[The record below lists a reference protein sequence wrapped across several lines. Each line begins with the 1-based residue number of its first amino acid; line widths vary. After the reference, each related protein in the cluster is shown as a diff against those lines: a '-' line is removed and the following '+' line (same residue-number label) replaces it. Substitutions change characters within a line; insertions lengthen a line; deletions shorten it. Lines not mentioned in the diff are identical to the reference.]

1 MGVAESLLGV
11 SIKWGDAMTCKV
23 RYLNSAGIMPREIK
37 GIEALAKAFPSNWL
51 FFVSLNCFPRNQSP
65 MEIDAVV
72 VMDDL
77 ILVLEI
83 KDWNGKLTHKGD
95 RWFVNGA
102 PRKRS
107 AAILVDEKAKKL
119 KSVIQGQSPLAGAFY
134 VESRVVFTGT
144 ANASNLLPE
153 EQARCLTLT
162 EAIAIGDPTKRHLYV
177 KRGKVSLTK
186 ACSLEAEFDKIF
198 NNSQLFQ
205 RLESDWDGYTVTE
218 KDIFVH
224 PKQVWYDHLAERSD
238 EKRLKAM
245 VRTWSFSNL
254 PVGLNSSEM
263 RKVVAMRE
271 TNAFAYLQDIGSELI
286 SRHRVLR
293 EVATPDEEVAT
304 DHFEVRQ
311 IAPGW
316 YPLDKYIVRNSEG
329 LDTRDRVTIVTTLLS
344 SVAEL
349 HRVNMTHRDLG
360 PRSVWVGGHSD
371 LALTG
376 FMSCQ
381 LPDKSTV
388 MDWLKDLRG
397 YAGFLPEDVSGIPS
411 TGRQRDVYS
420 CTYLA
425 TQVLTGA
432 PPKVEDIEAVIA
444 TLPADLTNLADW
456 VRKGLSVD
464 PSLRFASAA
473 ELMDAFAIIVEAGPA
488 DGFDPTLLD
497 RFETNEV
504 PYARWPLSTV
514 VSSSSQKQVYTH
526 TKDGQTTMVKV
537 WMSWLRGRSTQS
549 DCALLKLL
557 VSVDQLIDAPLKG
570 LPRFIGR
577 GLSPLGAFV
586 VYERGDGTPLVD
598 VKSLPENS
606 GLEIAADLLRT
617 VAALHER
624 GCEHGDISP
633 SNVLVNVE
641 DRSVCLIDPFDI
653 SLVGDGTVRT
663 PSMLPDN
670 WELLPQAAIDR
681 FSALKAAQML
691 LALDSSDA
699 AQSLQSAFE
708 AELNKPI
715 VESLQFAIAK
725 VSQAMQALVATD
737 VLDFHLMT
745 ELNTH
750 GFAQVDRMYVRR
762 NVDQSGSVIFELT
775 TEKAQLILK
784 GDGIQFQQH
793 YFRPTFFATLAHLS
807 LSARSDLPIK
817 VTVQQGGIGGFE
829 ELYAYLSRHELLTV
843 HLPEESEAAPP
854 AQFEVRWHW
863 TKLLE
868 IEEDSRVEI
877 SVTQILAQKDQNLVL
892 AYENL
897 GRDFDFDEEDSIDVF
912 VGNRKIGYVDLSA
925 SSFPSAIGIV
935 CERGNI
941 SDGDRLRLAERRE
954 QTSMERRSR
963 AVRRILERRSVIG
976 NLMEYFDP
984 HKSVP
989 PKSFDLSID
998 DAQLSAYGLNAG
1010 QQHAFRHLLSN
1021 GPVGLLQGPPGTGKT
1036 KFIASFVHWLTSKG
1050 GGQRVLIASQSHEAV
1065 NNAIESLLRLHK
1077 ERGETRPSL
1086 LRIGSKGIT
1095 DRIRPF
1101 QTSELR
1107 ERYRVK
1113 FDAAA
1118 KNRFAQLT
1126 KALGIDRLFA
1136 SELFD
1141 LDKQV
1146 GTFARRLNA
1155 VQEALDEDEG
1165 QLAVDRGRNRVQQAR
1180 VQNAFRSAF
1189 KAVTGQETDGGSPLQ
1204 AYDQLV
1210 GELCLKH
1217 PGVSPA
1223 DVSSAQ
1229 RALKLTNDWLASLGS
1244 PGRNFEEFLAKTRS
1258 VVSATC
1264 VGVGQTRIKIDTQVF
1279 DWVIV
1284 DEAAR
1289 CTPGELA
1296 VPIQMAKRVLL
1307 VGDHLQL
1314 LPMMDDQMLS
1324 DLNEVE
1330 PGVSLEELARSDFER
1345 AFTSTYGQAIGVR
1358 LAEQYRMD
1366 SAICNL
1372 VSECFYERSG
1382 IRLETSETR
1391 KPALQSTDFG
1401 VSWLSKPLVWVD
1413 ACNEHMNSESRLE
1426 GETTIYNRSEVDAV
1440 IAVLEKLA
1448 GDRGLVAALTKL
1460 DDETPIGVIC
1470 MYAGQKRQI
1479 ELAWSRRPF
1488 EPKFKRLVRID
1499 TVDSYQGKENAIVIL
1514 SLVRSNPKGS
1524 PGHVGT
1530 PNRCN
1535 VAVSRAQERLI
1546 IVGDAD
1552 MWGRRVD
1559 PSLPMRK
1566 VFEHMQSHPG
1576 HSNFLNAAEV
1586 K

>member
-1 MGVAESLLGV
+1 MV
-11 SIKWGDAMTCKV
+11 CRV

-37 GIEALAKAFPSNWL
+37 GIDALSKAFPSNWL
-51 FFVSLNCFPRNQSP
+51 LYVSLNCFPRNQSP

-77 ILVLEI
+77 ILLLEI
-83 KDWNGKLTHKGD
+83 KDWNGKLTYKGD

-119 KSVIQGQSPLAGAFY
+119 KSVIQGQSSLAGAFY
-134 VESRVVFTGT
+134 VDSRVVFTGT
-144 ANASNLLPE
+144 ANAANLHPQ
-153 EQARCLTLT
+153 EQARCLTLA
-162 EAIAIGDPTKRHLYV
+162 EAIAIGDPAKRHLYV

-198 NNSQLFQ
+198 NNTQLFQ
-205 RLESDWDGYTVTE
+205 RLESDWAGYTVTE
-218 KDIFVH
+218 RDIFVH
-224 PKQVWYDHLAERSD
+224 PKQVWRDHLAERSD

-245 VRTWSFSNL
+245 VRTWSFNNL

-263 RKVVAMRE
+263 RKIVAMRE

-286 SRHRVLR
+286 GRQRVLR
-293 EVATPDEEVAT
+293 EVATPDEEVST
-304 DHFEVRQ
+304 EHFEVRQ

-316 YPLDKYIVRNSEG
+316 YPLDQYIVRNTDALSV
-329 LDTRDRVTIVTTLLS
+329 LDRITIVMSLLS
-344 SVAEL
+344 IVAEL
-349 HRVNMTHRDLG
+349 HRVNVTHRDLG
-360 PRSVWVGGHSD
+360 PRSIWMGGHSD

-381 LPDKSTV
+381 LPDKTTV
-388 MDWLKDLRG
+388 MDWLKDVRG
-397 YAGFLPEDVSGIPS
+397 YAGFLPEDASGSPS

-420 CTYLA
+420 CAYLA
-425 TQVLTGA
+425 AQVLTGEV
-432 PPKVEDIEAVIA
+432 PKASDIEATIA
-444 TLPADLTNLADW
+444 ALPPELKNLGDW
-456 VRKGLSVD
+456 VRRGLSAD
-464 PSLRFASAA
+464 PLSRYASAA
-473 ELMDAFAIIVEAGPA
+473 ELMDAFAVVVEAGPA

-497 RFETNEV
+497 RFETIDV
-504 PYARWPLSTV
+504 PYVRWPLSAV
-514 VSSSSQKQVYTH
+514 VSSSNQKQVYAYINGAETV
-526 TKDGQTTMVKV
+526 MVKV
-537 WMSWLRGRSTQS
+537 WMSWVRGRSTQS

-557 VSVDQLIDAPLKG
+557 LSVDQLIDAPLKG
-570 LPRFIGR
+570 LPRFIAR

-586 VYERGDGTPLVD
+586 VYERSDGTPLAELT
-598 VKSLPENS
+598 SLPENT
-606 GLEIAADLLRT
+606 GLELAADLLRT
-617 VAALHER
+617 VSSLHER
-624 GCEHGDISP
+624 SCEHGDISP
-633 SNVLVNVE
+633 SNVLVSVD
-641 DRSVCLIDPFDI
+641 DRAVCLIDPFDI
-653 SLVGDGTVRT
+653 SQVGDGTART

-670 WELLPQAAIDR
+670 WELLPQVAIDR
-681 FSALKAAQML
+681 YAALKAAQML
-691 LALDSSDA
+691 LALDPGSA
-699 AQSLQSAFE
+699 AQALHSELD
-708 AELNKPI
+708 AELKKPVI
-715 VESLQFAIAK
+715 ESLQYALAK
-725 VSQAMQALVATD
+725 VSRAVEALTAAEVIE
-737 VLDFHLMT
+737 FHLKT
-745 ELNTH
+745 ERPTH
-750 GFAQVDRMYVRR
+750 GFSQVDKLYVRR
-762 NVDQSGSVIFELT
+762 YIEQSGVVTFDLT
-775 TEKAQLILK
+775 TEKAQLVLK
-784 GDGIQFQQH
+784 GTGIELQQY
-793 YFRPTFFATLAHLS
+793 YFRQTFFATLERESRSAH
-807 LSARSDLPIK
+807 SDLPIR
-817 VTVQQGGIGGFE
+817 VTVQEGGIGGFE
-829 ELYAYLSRHELLTV
+829 ELYTYLCSHERFIV
-843 HLPEESEAAPP
+843 LPAEEDQSVPP
-854 AQFEVRWHW
+854 TQFEVTWHW

-868 IEEDSRVEI
+868 IEEESRVEI
-877 SVTQILAQKDQNLVL
+877 AITEILAQKGQTLVL

-925 SSFPSAIGIV
+925 SSLPSVIGIV
-935 CERGNI
+935 CERGNV

-963 AVRRILERRSVIG
+963 AVRRILDGRSVIG
-976 NLMEYFDP
+976 DLVEYFDP

-998 DAQLSAYGLNAG
+998 DAQLTAYGLNAG
-1010 QQHAFRHLLSN
+1010 QQHAFRHLLSS

-1036 KFIASFVHWLTSKG
+1036 RFIASFVHWLISKG

-1101 QTSELR
+1101 HTSELR
-1107 ERYRVK
+1107 ESYRVK

-1118 KNRFAQLT
+1118 KNRFGQLI
-1126 KALGIDRLFA
+1126 KALGVDRVFA

-1146 GTFARRLNA
+1146 GTLARRLST

-1165 QLAVDRGRNRVQQAR
+1165 QLAVDRERNRVQRAR
-1180 VQNAFRSAF
+1180 VQDAFKAAF
-1189 KAVTGQETDGGSPLQ
+1189 KAVAGQETDGVPPLQ

-1210 GELCLKH
+1210 YALHLKH
-1217 PGVSPA
+1217 PNVSPA
-1223 DVSSAQ
+1223 DASSAQ

-1264 VGVGQTRIKIDTQVF
+1264 VGVGQTRIKIETQVF

-1314 LPMMDDQMLS
+1314 LPMMDDQMLN
-1324 DLNEVE
+1324 DLKEVE
-1330 PGVSLEELARSDFER
+1330 PDVSFEELARSDFER
-1345 AFTSTYGQAIGVR
+1345 AFTSTYGQSIGVR
-1358 LAEQYRMD
+1358 LTEQYRMD
-1366 SAICNL
+1366 SAICDL
-1372 VSECFYERSG
+1372 VSECFYEESG
-1382 IRLETSETR
+1382 IRLVTSVAR
-1391 KPALQSTDFG
+1391 KSALQPTDFG
-1401 VSWLSKPLVWVD
+1401 APWLSKPLVWVD
-1413 ACNEHMNSESRLE
+1413 ASNEHMNSEYRPE
-1426 GETTIYNRSEVDAV
+1426 GETTTHNLSEVDAV

-1448 GDRGLVAALTKL
+1448 ADRALVTALAKL

-1488 EPKFKRLVRID
+1488 DLKFKRLVRID

-1524 PGHVGT
+1524 PGHVGI

-1546 IVGDAD
+1546 VVGDAD
-1552 MWGRRVD
+1552 MWGRRVG
-1559 PSLPMRK
+1559 PKSPMRR
-1566 VFEHMQSHPG
+1566 VLEHMK
-1576 HSNFLNAAEV
+1576 SNPDHATFLKASEV
-1586 K
+1586 A